1 MADPLSV
8 LGLAASTIGFLAAG
22 LGTLQALRPS
32 SQRDDKRSISFSIQ
46 RLNDEPENPV
56 AEYGL

>member
-1 MADPLSV
+1 MADP

-22 LGTLQALRPS
+22 LNTLQALRPS